1 MEATE
6 QQVIDLYCNTTAS
19 IMNMGRDIIPS
30 TAVSEIFG
38 CSVYKARKIIKN
50 LISKGILEPACESE
64 YSSWHEQYF
73 ICRGYRLTESARK
86 SRDYRKAQ
94 WREAKLCSE
103 VFGNGSPWSYY
114 KSFTTDYS
122 KMFEE

>member
-50 LISKGILEPACESE
+50 LISKALGLYFSITERILLGVII
-64 YSSWHEQYF
+64 SS
-73 ICRGYRLTESARK
+73 ITSPLT
-86 SRDYRKAQ
+86 
-94 WREAKLCSE
+94 
-103 VFGNGSPWSYY
+103 
-114 KSFTTDYS
+114 
-122 KMFEE
+122 M